1 MFSTRQPQEEP
12 DALTEIHAGLAN
24 GLEVWKTDSLC
35 VFGFEQFTFVLQTDV
50 FGLVLQNLS
59 HKEVLLDKA
68 IEILFKNDTECIYNF
83 KKRFEKKS

>member
-24 GLEVWKTDSLC
+24 GLEVWKTDRLC
-35 VFGFEQFTFVLQTDV
+35 VFGFEQFTLFYRRTFLD
-50 FGLVLQNLS
+50 LQNLS
-59 HKEVLLDKA
+59 HIKVLPDKA
-68 IEILFKNDTECIYNF
+68 TEILFKNNTECIYNF